1 MAYRNAQ
8 TKVLGRSILLR
19 TCLGI
24 VGFSFAYVILL
35 YLFIEYF
42 VPTLSDILFYTLL
55 GGTNYTIYNI
65 LTGLFWIFTFAG
77 YVVGLVLIINF
88 GIRKSLKYFDGLLAS
103 IENILKKEDEPI
115 TLPTELSQTALTLT
129 QIRES
134 NRRNELAAKAA
145 EQRKNELVVYLAHD
159 IKTPLTSIVGYLSML
174 KESPDMPLESRA
186 RYSGIALEK
195 AYRLEEL
202 MDEFFEITRY
212 NLQTIPIERANF
224 DVVLFCQQVIDDL
237 YPQAKKRSLTI
248 TLKPTSEV
256 MVFADAN
263 RLSRVLNNV
272 VKNAVSYA
280 DESTEITVEVEK
292 CIVRETERWFRISV
306 TNRGREISPEHL
318 NRLFESF
325 YRGDDARSSISGGS
339 GLGLAISREIAR
351 AHGGEILATS
361 VNGVTCFTVW
371 IPQP

>member
-1 MAYRNAQ
+1 MAYQNAQ
-8 TKVLGRSILLR
+8 TKGLGRSILLR

-24 VGFSFAYVILL
+24 VAFSVGYIILL
-35 YLFIEYF
+35 YLFIQYF
-42 VPTLSDILFYTLL
+42 VPPLSNFVYNGLL
-55 GGTNYTIYNI
+55 GGTNYTVYDT
-65 LTGLFWIFTFAG
+65 L
-77 YVVGLVLIINF
+77 VGLVWMLIFACYAAGLALIIYF
-88 GIRKSLKYFDGLLAS
+88 GIRRSLRYFDGLLAS
-103 IENILKKEDEPI
+103 IENILKKEDAPI
-115 TLPTELSQTALTLT
+115 MLPQELSQTALALT
-129 QIRES
+129 QIRET
-134 NRRNELAAKAA
+134 NRHNEVTARAA

-174 KESPDMPLESRA
+174 EESPDMPLESRA

-224 DVVLFCQQVIDDL
+224 DAVLFCQQVIDDL
-237 YPQAKKRSLTI
+237 YPQAIKHSLTI
-248 TLKPTSEV
+248 TLKPTTEL

-280 DESTEITVEVEK
+280 DESTEVRVEVEK
-292 CIVRETERWFRISV
+292 CIVRETEHWLRISV
-306 TNRGREISPEHL
+306 TNQGREISPEHL

-325 YRGDDARSSISGGS
+325 YRGDDARSSLSGGS
-339 GLGLAISREIAR
+339 GLGLSISREIAR
-351 AHGGEILATS
+351 AHGGEIYATS
-361 VNGVTCFTVW
+361 VNGVTCFTIW